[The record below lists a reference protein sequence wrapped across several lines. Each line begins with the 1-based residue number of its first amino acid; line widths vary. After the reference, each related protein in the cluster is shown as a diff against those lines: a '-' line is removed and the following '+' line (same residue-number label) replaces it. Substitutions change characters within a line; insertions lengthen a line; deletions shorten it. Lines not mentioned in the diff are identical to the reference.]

1 MSILSLLKQ
10 AKEIHSEIRKE
21 FRTLSLEEKLK
32 LALITKN
39 AHILRETLLSSAF
52 IPYGLSTEFLDKV
65 IPYAERYEQFD
76 LVYFATDIFNKYT
89 ELHPEFGILTQT
101 ELVDVIIK
109 DKDFAEN
116 DPTMQTMTY
125 MLKGAIGSFC
135 YDW

>member
-1 MSILSLLKQ
+1 MSILTLLKQ
-10 AKEIHSEIRKE
+10 AKEIRSEIRKE

-32 LALITKN
+32 LALKN

-52 IPYGLSTEFLDKV
+52 IPYGLSAEFLAKV